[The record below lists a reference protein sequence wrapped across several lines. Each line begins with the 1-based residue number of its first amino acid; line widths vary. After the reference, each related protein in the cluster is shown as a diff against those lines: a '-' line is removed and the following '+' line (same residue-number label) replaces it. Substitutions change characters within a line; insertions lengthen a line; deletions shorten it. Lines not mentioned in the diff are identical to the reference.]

1 MFSIFWK
8 GFYFNVITAEG
19 RVKRAFFSKTPAFG
33 FKKSALSEKLE
44 KYFRG
49 EKVDFD
55 CDFELD
61 LPEFTIKVLEMVVKI
76 PYGEI
81 TTYGRLAEELNTSP
95 RAIGQ
100 ALRKN
105 PVPVLIP
112 CHRIVARHG
121 IGGYSA
127 GVEIKRALLR
137 LEGVQLP

>member
-1 MFSIFWK
+1 MFSIFWN
-8 GFYFNVITAEG
+8 GMYFNVIAED
-19 RVKRAFFSKTPAFG
+19 RVKRTFFSKNPAFG
-33 FKKSALSEKLE
+33 FKRCALSEKIE

-49 EKVDFD
+49 EKVEFD
-55 CDFELD
+55 CEFELD
-61 LPEFTIKVLEMVVKI
+61 LPEFTVRVLERVAKI

-81 TTYGRLAEELNTSP
+81 TTYGILAKELNTSS

-112 CHRIVARHG
+112 CHRIVARSG

-127 GVEIKRALLR
+127 GVEIKKALLR